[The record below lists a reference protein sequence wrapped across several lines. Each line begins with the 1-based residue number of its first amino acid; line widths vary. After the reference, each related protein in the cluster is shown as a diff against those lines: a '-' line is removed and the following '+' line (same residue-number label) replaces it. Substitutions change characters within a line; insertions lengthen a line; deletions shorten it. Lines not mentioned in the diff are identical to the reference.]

1 MHEGPFQSGVVAL
14 LGRPNAG
21 KSTLVNFIVGQ
32 RVSIVSPKPQT
43 TRRSV
48 LGVARTEGYE
58 LLLVDTPGLHEP
70 HTRLGRVMV
79 ESARQALIQ
88 ADVLLVVVDV
98 SRKPDEEDARLAAQ
112 IRTMKGDT
120 PVLLC
125 LNKMDQLKAEFVV
138 DRVAAYEK
146 LFGVEEAMLTTATRG
161 HNVDKLVARI
171 LPLLPEGE
179 PRFDEDDYTDQ
190 TQRFMA
196 AEIVRSEVLN
206 ATRQEVPHATAVVVD
221 EWTEEPGLARVAM
234 SIVVEKAGQKAI
246 LIGKGG
252 AFLKKVGTAAR
263 LQIEELI
270 GRRVHLEL
278 HVKVREDWRM
288 SPRLLKELE
297 YDV

>member
-1 MHEGPFQSGVVAL
+1 
-14 LGRPNAG
+14 
-21 KSTLVNFIVGQ
+21 
-32 RVSIVSPKPQT
+32 
-43 TRRSV
+43 
-48 LGVARTEGYE
+48 
-58 LLLVDTPGLHEP
+58 
-70 HTRLGRVMV
+70 
-79 ESARQALIQ
+79 
-88 ADVLLVVVDV
+88 
-98 SRKPDEEDARLAAQ
+98 
-112 IRTMKGDT
+112 
-120 PVLLC
+120 
-125 LNKMDQLKAEFVV
+125 MDQLKAEFVV